1 MSELF
6 KSRKP
11 SAIRSA
17 QIQFQK
23 RKDNVEAINVA
34 IGNVSLPMHPALFN
48 RMKNLAAEDSTI

>member
-23 RKDNVEAINVA
+23 RTDNVEAINVA
-34 IGNVSLPMHPALFN
+34 IGNVKCKSPNA
-48 RMKNLAAEDSTI
+48 SCTI